1 MLEHS
6 MRQKDGWKVKFCL
19 NCLLGYTLALFEQHC
34 FQLLLL
40 ASSISFSQDIE
51 ATIHCAE
58 WLSIVGGSSTGEQRI
73 RYFFFHV
80 PLHLFFFFFTF
91 LNDLFFLS
99 HLWRSHLFKPFA
111 LSSILVFWTM
121 SFLVT
126 FSSWWYC
133 TLVSLPICFEKYER
147 SLSKF
152 SYLLLFEGVRSHYQF
167 LKDDFLVD
175 C

>member
-1 MLEHS
+1 MPTALPILLTFECTQKDAGKQSASVGSCEVEDMIHNFLIIMLEHS

-99 HLWRSHLFKPFA
+99 NL
-111 LSSILVFWTM
+111 
-121 SFLVT
+121 
-126 FSSWWYC
+126 
-133 TLVSLPICFEKYER
+133 
-147 SLSKF
+147 
-152 SYLLLFEGVRSHYQF
+152 
-167 LKDDFLVD
+167 
-175 C
+175 